1 MEAYP
6 EYLLHS
12 GQWTND
18 NKFVNFVADCIAI
31 GSTFNFENL
40 VKAISKQIRLDTQLN
55 ALEIKFVPRDG
66 LMPILVYNDT
76 GVQVYIELKK
86 KNPEFTDF
94 ALYVTVKKV
103 ENDSVAISSSGI
115 NRGNFVQEVDTIDMI
130 ENESDNEYIEN
141 KYFGIIDDM
150 LHKEVEED
158 QVYKNKETVVSV
170 MHNYVIQNNFQFKVK
185 RSSKSRYHLSCVDE
199 DCVWFFKSSAIY
211 KAEIFKVRS
220 FNNVHTCSFSE
231 RFLTQ
236 RHATSKVVASIIKD
250 KCVDPKTIYT
260 ANDIISRG
268 GRSSNPGTI
277 TKLHKSEDGRFLYV
291 FVSLFACI
299 KRWEYCRPIMVVV
312 GRFLKAAYKGTI
324 LTACTQDGAGE
335 LTVSIF

>member
-1 MEAYP
+1 MIIN
-6 EYLLHS
+6 LSILI
-12 GQWTND
+12 
-18 NKFVNFVADCIAI
+18 ADCIAI
-31 GSTFNFENL
+31 RSTFNFENL
-40 VKAISKQIRLDTQLN
+40 VEATSKQIRIDTQLN
-55 ALEIKFVPRDG
+55 ALEIKFVLRDG
-66 LMPILVYNDT
+66 LMPILIYNDT
-76 GVQVYIELKK
+76 RVRVYIELKK

-94 ALYVTVKKV
+94 ALYVTVKEV
-103 ENDSVAISSSGI
+103 ENDSVATSSSGI

-141 KYFGIIDDM
+141 KDFGIIDDM

-158 QVYKNKETVVSV
+158 QVYKNMEIVVSV
-170 MHNYVIQNNFQFKVK
+170 IHNYAVRNNFQFKVK

-260 ANDIISRG
+260 ANDIISDIQKQHG
-268 GRSSNPGTI
+268 VELS
-277 TKLHKSEDGRFLYV
+277 Y
-291 FVSLFACI
+291 
-299 KRWEYCRPIMVVV
+299 M
-312 GRFLKAAYKGTI
+312 KAWRAKEI
-324 LTACTQDGAGE
+324 AME
-335 LTVSIF
+335 W